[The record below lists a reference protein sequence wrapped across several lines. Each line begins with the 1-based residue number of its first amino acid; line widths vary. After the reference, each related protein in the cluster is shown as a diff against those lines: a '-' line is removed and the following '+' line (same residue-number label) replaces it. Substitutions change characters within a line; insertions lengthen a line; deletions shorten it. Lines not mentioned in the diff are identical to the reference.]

1 MKEKWWQKA
10 TVYQIY
16 PRSFKDSNGD
26 GKGDLPGI
34 IEKLP
39 YLKELGVDVLWLN
52 PVYASPMVD
61 NGYDISDYYAI
72 NPEFGTLDD
81 LRELLKQAHA
91 LGLKVIMDLVVN
103 HTSDQHPWF
112 KEARKSKDNP
122 YRDYYL
128 WQPASPDR
136 MPNHWKSFQGTSAW
150 TYDERTKEAYFHIFD
165 AKQPDLNWKSPR
177 LREEI
182 YQMIRYWLDFGLDG
196 FRLDAISHL
205 QKEAWDFKIQFWE
218 GDGPWAPFMNVSGI
232 EAYMADLKEIFDQYG
247 AMTVGEASGVSSKQA
262 PAWTD
267 EKTGFISMIIEW
279 EHNRRTPDNQ
289 GDVAGLIAVLK
300 RWQEDLS
307 ERGWNALYLE
317 NHDIPRIISAFGD
330 GSQGC
335 AKAFAVA
342 YSLLR
347 GTPFIFQGQELGM
360 TNGQFESAD
369 EIDSN
374 SIKLAY
380 QNLLEKG
387 MSEEDALT
395 QATQWSR
402 DHARLPMQWD
412 CSPNAGFTT
421 GQPWMKV
428 NDNYKTINVQAQL
441 ADKDSLFHLYQRLI
455 ELRHQDTVVSQ
466 GTFQDLET
474 GQNKVF
480 AYQRHLHDVSY
491 LVIVNLSGE
500 DLGLDLSDLDLADWQ
515 EVALFNRPLLL
526 KSELTLPGYDYH
538 VYCRS
543 KN

>member
-1 MKEKWWQKA
+1 MADKWWQEA
-10 TVYQIY
+10 TIYQIY

-34 IEKLP
+34 LEKLP
-39 YLKELGVDVLWLN
+39 YLKELGIDVLWIN

-103 HTSDQHPWF
+103 HTSNQHPWF

-128 WQPASPDR
+128 WQAASPDK
-136 MPNHWKSFQGTSAW
+136 MPNNWKSFQGTSAW
-150 TYDERTKEAYFHIFD
+150 TYDEKTQEAYFHIFD
-165 AKQPDLNWKSPR
+165 AKQPDLNWKNPR
-177 LREEI
+177 LRQEI
-182 YQMIRYWLDFGLDG
+182 YQMIAYWLDFGLDG

-205 QKEAWDFKIQFWE
+205 QKEPWDFQIKSWE
-218 GDGPWAPFMNVSGI
+218 GDGPWAPFMNVKGI
-232 EAYMADLKEIFDQYG
+232 ESYMTEIKAIFDHYG
-247 AMTVGEASGVSSKQA
+247 ALSVGEASGVTSQEA

-267 EKTGFISMIIEW
+267 AETGFMTMIIEW

-289 GDVAGLIAVLK
+289 GDVAGLIAVFK

-307 ERGWNALYLE
+307 QRGWNALYLE

-330 GSQGC
+330 ASQAC

-380 QNLLEKG
+380 QDLLEKG

-466 GTFQDLET
+466 GTFQALET
-474 GQNKVF
+474 GQDKVF
-480 AYQRHLHDVSY
+480 AYHRHLHDVSY